1 VDHEAFIDVV
11 SAAAAL
17 DRDGAERATR
27 ATLQTLAERIDRGEA
42 RALAARLPP
51 ELAPWVATTT
61 SAERFDVDELVR
73 RVAQREG
80 VDEPTAYGHIRAVFD
95 ALARAVGP
103 DELADMAA
111 QLSKDYTALLPRGV
125 DVEVVPADGFLAQVA
140 ERADVDLEG
149 ARRATD
155 AVLETLA
162 ERIAGGEVRDLIA
175 RLPIELHD
183 PLRRGSE
190 RNGGRAKRLSSE
202 RFMALIAEREGVT
215 PDVAR
220 LHARAVFA
228 ALREAVG
235 DDELF
240 DVTVQ
245 LPPDLAAE
253 LAIT

>member
-11 SAAAAL
+11 RAAAAL
-17 DRDGAERATR
+17 NRDGAERATR
-27 ATLQTLAERIDRGEA
+27 ATLHTLAERIDRGEA
-42 RALAARLPP
+42 RDLAARLPP
-51 ELAPWVATTT
+51 ELAPCVATTT

-80 VDEPTAYGHIRAVFD
+80 VDVPTAYRHARAVFD

-103 DELADMAA
+103 DELADVAA
-111 QLSKDYTALLPRGV
+111 ELSKDYAALLPRGPY
-125 DVEVVPADGFLAQVA
+125 VEPVPAERFVAAVA
-140 ERADVDLEG
+140 ERAGLDADA

-155 AVLETLA
+155 ATLETLA
-162 ERIAGGEVRDLIA
+162 ERIAGGEVRDLIM
-175 RLPIELHD
+175 RLPIGLHG
-183 PLRRGSE
+183 PLTLGTQ
-190 RNGGRAKRLSSE
+190 RNGGQAQPMSPE
-202 RFMALIAEREGVT
+202 RFMRHIAEREGVT

-235 DDELF
+235 DDEFF

-245 LPPDLAAE
+245 LPPDLVAA
-253 LAIT
+253 LALT

>member
-11 SAAAAL
+11 RAAAAL
-17 DRDGAERATR
+17 DRDDAERATR

-42 RALAARLPP
+42 RALATRLPP
-51 ELAPWVATTT
+51 ELAPWVATNT

-73 RVAQREG
+73 RVARREG
-80 VDEPTAYGHIRAVFD
+80 VDEPIAYGHVRAVFD

-103 DELADMAA
+103 DELADVAA
-111 QLSKDYTALLPRGV
+111 QLPKDYAALLPRGV
-125 DVEVVPADGFLAQVA
+125 YVEVVPADRFLAQVA

-162 ERIAGGEVRDLIA
+162 ERIAGGEVRDLMA
-175 RLPIELHD
+175 HLPIELHD

-190 RNGGRAKRLSSE
+190 RSGSRAQRMSSE
-202 RFMALIAEREGVT
+202 RFMALIAGREGVT

-220 LHARAVFA
+220 LHGRAVFA
-228 ALREAVG
+228 ALRDAVG

-253 LAIT
+253 LSIT

>member
-1 VDHEAFIDVV
+1 M
-11 SAAAAL
+11 
-17 DRDGAERATR
+17 
-27 ATLQTLAERIDRGEA
+27 LQTLAERIDRGEA

-61 SAERFDVDELVR
+61 PAERFDVDELVR

-80 VDEPTAYGHIRAVFD
+80 VDEPTAYGHVRAVFD

-111 QLSKDYTALLPRGV
+111 QLSKDYAALLPRGAYI
-125 DVEVVPADGFLAQVA
+125 EVVPADSFLAQVA

-162 ERIAGGEVRDLIA
+162 ERIAGGEVRDLMA

-190 RNGGRAKRLSSE
+190 RNGGRAQP
-202 RFMALIAEREGVT
+202 MAAGGFLG
-215 PDVAR
+215 
-220 LHARAVFA
+220 L
-228 ALREAVG
+228 
-235 DDELF
+235 
-240 DVTVQ
+240 
-245 LPPDLAAE
+245 LAPRGGGG
-253 LAIT
+253 

>member
-11 SAAAAL
+11 RAAAAL

-27 ATLQTLAERIDRGEA
+27 ATLHTLAERIDRGEA
-42 RALAARLPP
+42 RALATRLPP

-61 SAERFDVDELVR
+61 SAERFDVELVR

-80 VDEPTAYGHIRAVFD
+80 VHEPIAYGHIRAVFD

-103 DELADMAA
+103 DELADVAA
-111 QLSKDYTALLPRGV
+111 QLPKDYAPLLPRGV
-125 DVEVVPADGFLAQVA
+125 YVEVVPADGFLAQVA
-140 ERADVDLEG
+140 ERADLDLEG

-162 ERIAGGEVRDLIA
+162 ERIAGGEVRDLMA
-175 RLPIELHD
+175 HLPIELHD

-190 RNGGRAKRLSSE
+190 RNGGRAQRMSSE
-202 RFMALIAEREGVT
+202 RFMALIAGREGVT

-220 LHARAVFA
+220 RHARAVVA

-245 LPPDLAAE
+245 LPPELAAE

>member
-1 VDHEAFIDVV
+1 MDHEAFIDVV
-11 SAAAAL
+11 RAAAAL

-42 RALAARLPP
+42 RALATGLPP

-80 VDEPTAYGHIRAVFD
+80 VDEPIAYGHIRAVFD

-103 DELADMAA
+103 HELADVAA
-111 QLSKDYTALLPRGV
+111 QLPKDYAALLPRGV
-125 DVEVVPADGFLAQVA
+125 YVEVVPADRFLAQVA

-162 ERIAGGEVRDLIA
+162 ERIAGGEVRDLMA

-183 PLRRGSE
+183 PLRRGSD
-190 RNGGRAKRLSSE
+190 RNGGRAQRMSAE
-202 RFMALIAEREGVT
+202 RFMQRIAEREGVT
-215 PDVAR
+215 PAVAR
-220 LHARAVFA
+220 QHGRAVFA
-228 ALREAVG
+228 ALRDAVG
-235 DDELF
+235 DDERF

>member
-11 SAAAAL
+11 RAAAAL

-27 ATLQTLAERIDRGEA
+27 ATLHTLAERIDRGEA
-42 RALAARLPP
+42 RALATQLPP

-80 VDEPTAYGHIRAVFD
+80 VDEPIAYGHIRAVFD

-103 DELADMAA
+103 DELADVAA
-111 QLSKDYTALLPRGV
+111 QLPKDYAALLPRGV
-125 DVEVVPADGFLAQVA
+125 YVEVVPADGFLAQVA
-140 ERADVDLEG
+140 ERGDVDLEG

-162 ERIAGGEVRDLIA
+162 ERIAGGEVRDLMA
-175 RLPIELHD
+175 HLPIELHD

-190 RNGGRAKRLSSE
+190 RNGGQAQRMSAE

-215 PDVAR
+215 PAVAR

>member
-11 SAAAAL
+11 RAAAAL

-27 ATLQTLAERIDRGEA
+27 ATLHTLAERIDRGEA
-42 RALAARLPP
+42 RALATQLPP

-80 VDEPTAYGHIRAVFD
+80 VDEPIAYGHLRAVFD

-103 DELADMAA
+103 DELADVAA
-111 QLSKDYTALLPRGV
+111 QPPKDYAALLPRGV
-125 DVEVVPADGFLAQVA
+125 YVEVVPADGFLAQVA
-140 ERADVDLEG
+140 ERGDVDLEG

-162 ERIAGGEVRDLIA
+162 ERIAGGEVRDLMA
-175 RLPIELHD
+175 HLPIELHD

-190 RNGGRAKRLSSE
+190 RNGGQAQRMSAE

-215 PDVAR
+215 PAVAR

>member
-11 SAAAAL
+11 SAAAGL

-80 VDEPTAYGHIRAVFD
+80 VDEQTAYGHVRAVFD

-103 DELADMAA
+103 DELADVAA
-111 QLSKDYTALLPRGV
+111 PLSKDYTALLPRGV
-125 DVEVVPADGFLAQVA
+125 YVEVVPADGLLAQVA

-155 AVLETLA
+155 AV
-162 ERIAGGEVRDLIA
+162 
-175 RLPIELHD
+175 PWCS
-183 PLRRGSE
+183 RR
-190 RNGGRAKRLSSE
+190 SSTQTC
-202 RFMALIAEREGVT
+202 RRCPRT
-215 PDVAR
+215 SR
-220 LHARAVFA
+220 STR
-228 ALREAVG
+228 RRR
-235 DDELF
+235 
-240 DVTVQ
+240 
-245 LPPDLAAE
+245 
-253 LAIT
+253 